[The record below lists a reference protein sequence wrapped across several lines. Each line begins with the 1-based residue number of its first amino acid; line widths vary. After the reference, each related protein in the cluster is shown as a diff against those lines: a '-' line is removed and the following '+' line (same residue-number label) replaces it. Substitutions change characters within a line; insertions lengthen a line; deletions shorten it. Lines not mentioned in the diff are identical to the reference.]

1 MLIKASSHDL
11 IRGLCSD
18 LIPGG
23 VICLQYADDTI
34 LFMDEDETKAA
45 NLKRILTCFE
55 KVSGMRINYA
65 KSELI
70 PLGVGEDE
78 LTPFVNIFGCTV
90 GTFPIKYLGIPL
102 HYDKLR
108 REDIQ
113 PLIDKILKRMAGWRG
128 KLLSYSARLTLIK
141 ACLAS
146 IPVYLLSFFKFPKW
160 ALDLINSQLAHCLWS
175 DFEGN
180 RKLHL
185 ANWHLVCMK
194 KEHGGLGVPNIRDLN
209 LCLLGSWVKRYAQD
223 EGKIWKTIIDK
234 KYIRNAPNIF
244 ASRPQAP
251 SKFWQGVMWAARAL
265 KFGYRWAVGNGRKT
279 RFWEDIWF
287 GTSPLSVQ
295 FWPLYSICH
304 QQCVTVSD
312 VWDGSNIKLT
322 FRRVFTPA
330 MMEEWYCLEQII
342 KGTVLTGDED
352 AMVWQYESKG
362 VYSSSSLYAI
372 INFRGVKPIFIPSVW
387 SVVVPPRTQVFLW
400 LLAHNKLMTKNNL
413 LKRGIDKNPECLFCS
428 EQERVDHL
436 FFECVV
442 AKNI

>member
-1 MLIKASSHDL
+1 
-11 IRGLCSD
+11 
-18 LIPGG
+18 
-23 VICLQYADDTI
+23 
-34 LFMDEDETKAA
+34 
-45 NLKRILTCFE
+45 
-55 KVSGMRINYA
+55 
-65 KSELI
+65 
-70 PLGVGEDE
+70 
-78 LTPFVNIFGCTV
+78 
-90 GTFPIKYLGIPL
+90 
-102 HYDKLR
+102 
-108 REDIQ
+108 
-113 PLIDKILKRMAGWRG
+113 MAGWRG

-209 LCLLGSWVKRYAQD
+209 LCLLGSWVKRYAQY
-223 EGKIWKTIIDK
+223 EGNIWKTIIDK

-244 ASRPQAP
+244 ACRPQT
-251 SKFWQGVMWAARAL
+251 SSSFWQGVMWAAKAL
-265 KFGYRWAVGNGRKT
+265 KFGYRWVVGNGRKI

-304 QQCVTVSD
+304 QHCVTISE

-322 FRRVFTPA
+322 FRRVFTST

-342 KGTVLTGDED
+342 KETALNGDED

-362 VYSSSSLYAI
+362 IYSSSSLYAI
-372 INFRGVKPIFIPSVW
+372 INFRGVTPVYIPSVW
-387 SVVVPPRTQVFLW
+387 SIVVPPRIQVFLW

-413 LKRGIDKNPECLFCS
+413 LKRGLIGTQSVYSVLS
-428 EQERVDHL
+428 RRL
-436 FFECVV
+436 
-442 AKNI
+442 